1 MHGFETPKRSLYT
14 PVGAEPATKLSYLK
28 LACLTIGFLGVQF
41 GWAIQIAFTTPIFL
55 ELGVP
60 HIWVSF
66 IWLAGP
72 ISGLIVQPVVG
83 AVSDGLRSPFG
94 RRRPFIFVGAI
105 FIIVGLALISN
116 ARTLGGWLG
125 DVGDDH
131 ARAIVIAIV
140 GFWILDLSN
149 NTVQGPCRALL
160 VDVAPADQQAI
171 GGSFFS
177 FMLGTGSLVGYFTG
191 HLSLV
196 KYFPFMGTDVRAL
209 FTISMIV
216 LAICISITVFTTKEP
231 PFISEGPMENPFKK
245 IYHGLT
251 HMPSVVA
258 RVCIIQFFCW
268 IGWFTYIVYMS
279 DWVGEG
285 IYNGD
290 PYAVDGTPA
299 KNRYDD
305 GVRAAAL
312 AMTYQAAVTMA
323 FSFLLPKAV
332 LPYVGIKAVYFFGNL
347 MLGILLM
354 STIFINEIIGATVII
369 ALCGIPWAITMVLPF
384 TIIGQGVDATESGLY
399 MGALNIF
406 VVLPQLIVA
415 FTAGFLIDLF
425 HHDIASALVA
435 GGIAAI
441 IAAGCVFYL
450 KMPNPVIEVKESS
463 GLRYTSI
470 SDPEINRS

>member
-105 FIIVGLALISN
+105 FIIVGLVLISN
-116 ARTLGGWLG
+116 ARTVGGWLG
-125 DVGDDH
+125 DIGNDH

-191 HLSLV
+191 HLSLI
-196 KYFPFMGTDVRAL
+196 KYFPFMVTDVRAL
-209 FTISMIV
+209 FSILYV
-216 LAICISITVFTTKEP
+216 FAIRKWLHISIDFLCYL
-231 PFISEGPMENPFKK
+231 NDRARNLY
-245 IYHGLT
+245 IYH
-251 HMPSVVA
+251 SV
-258 RVCIIQFFCW
+258 
-268 IGWFTYIVYMS
+268 
-279 DWVGEG
+279 
-285 IYNGD
+285 YN
-290 PYAVDGTPA
+290 
-299 KNRYDD
+299 K
-305 GVRAAAL
+305 RAAFHFRGANGKSFQENL
-312 AMTYQAAVTMA
+312 SWIDQNA
-323 FSFLLPKAV
+323 FCCGSRLHHTVLLLDWMV
-332 LPYVGIKAVYFFGNL
+332 HLYCVYV
-347 MLGILLM
+347 
-354 STIFINEIIGATVII
+354 
-369 ALCGIPWAITMVLPF
+369 
-384 TIIGQGVDATESGLY
+384 
-399 MGALNIF
+399 
-406 VVLPQLIVA
+406 
-415 FTAGFLIDLF
+415 
-425 HHDIASALVA
+425 
-435 GGIAAI
+435 
-441 IAAGCVFYL
+441 
-450 KMPNPVIEVKESS
+450 
-463 GLRYTSI
+463 
-470 SDPEINRS
+470 